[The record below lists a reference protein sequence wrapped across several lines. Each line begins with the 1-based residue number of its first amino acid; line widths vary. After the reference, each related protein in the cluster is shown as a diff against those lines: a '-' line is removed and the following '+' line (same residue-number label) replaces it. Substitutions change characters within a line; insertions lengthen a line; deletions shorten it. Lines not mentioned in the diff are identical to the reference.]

1 MPTPRADE
9 PDAVMVDG
17 IDMDMEK
24 DDEAR
29 LHPLCDFEF
38 TFESSTLLIEPDSG
52 ESEVSSFSDA
62 SLTNSVLEYPKLFGR
77 TYHAFHAGSYVFPN
91 DEKEQERLALQG
103 PIMQKLMGGKLHFA
117 PISSQD
123 YPHFILDIATG
134 IGDWAIEMADEFPDA
149 RIIATDLSPIQ
160 PNYVPPNVR
169 FYVEDATEPWD
180 FPHKFNFI
188 HTRLTGGCWEDFEKQ
203 VAVQAFDALEPGGW
217 FESQE
222 VDCNISCDDGTLD
235 PGGPIVS
242 WISDLILAADKMG
255 RPTLL
260 GPVLKRAYEN
270 VGFVD
275 VQQRVYKM
283 PLNSWPKNRYLKQVG
298 LLWGHNLVE
307 GLSAFSY
314 QLLHH
319 GFDRSAEEIEAS
331 LVDVRRDL
339 SNTSIHAYMPTFVV
353 WGRKPYPHEVGAKA
367 PPRGRVVFGAV

>member
-1 MPTPRADE
+1 MSLLVRT
-9 PDAVMVDG
+9 
-17 IDMDMEK
+17 
-24 DDEAR
+24 
-29 LHPLCDFEF
+29 
-38 TFESSTLLIEPDSG
+38 ST
-52 ESEVSSFSDA
+52 
-62 SLTNSVLEYPKLFGR
+62 N
-77 TYHAFHAGSYVFPN
+77 
-91 DEKEQERLALQG
+91 
-103 PIMQKLMGGKLHFA
+103 
-117 PISSQD
+117 
-123 YPHFILDIATG
+123 TG
-134 IGDWAIEMADEFPDA
+134 F
-149 RIIATDLSPIQ
+149 RC
-160 PNYVPPNVR
+160 R
-169 FYVEDATEPWD
+169 TEPWD

-235 PGGPIVS
+235 PCGPIVS

-319 GFDRSAEEIEAS
+319 GFDRSAEEIEVS
-331 LVDVRRDL
+331 RSVGRRMGMGMD
-339 SNTSIHAYMPTFVV
+339 SS
-353 WGRKPYPHEVGAKA
+353 
-367 PPRGRVVFGAV
+367 

>member
-9 PDAVMVDG
+9 SDAVMEDG
-17 IDMDMEK
+17 IGQHDK
-24 DDEAR
+24 A

-38 TFESSTLLIEPDSG
+38 TFESSMLMIEPDYP
-52 ESEVSSFSDA
+52 SSAANLFADE
-62 SLTNSVLEYPKLFGR
+62 TLE
-77 TYHAFHAGSYVFPN
+77 AYVFPN

-117 PISSQD
+117 PISVEN

-134 IGDWAIEMADEFPDA
+134 IGDWAIEMADEFPDS

-160 PNYVPPNVR
+160 PNYVPSNVR

-203 VAVQAFDALEPGGW
+203 IAAQAFDALEPGGW

-222 VDCNISCDDGTLD
+222 VDCNISCDDGTLN
-235 PGGPIVS
+235 PCGPIVS
-242 WISDLILAADKMG
+242 WISDLILAADRMG

-260 GPVLKRAYEN
+260 GPILKRAYEN

-283 PLNSWPKNRYLKQVG
+283 PLNSWPKNRYLKQIG

-319 GFDRSAEEIEAS
+319 GFNRSAEEIEVS
-331 LVDVRRDL
+331 WHMVIYLNRSRQKDHV
-339 SNTSIHAYMPTFVV
+339 
-353 WGRKPYPHEVGAKA
+353 
-367 PPRGRVVFGAV
+367 